1 MDNIQ
6 SFSKRYFLSLNE
18 DLKINWK
25 DSGLPVDKEIDI
37 NGQPIKPY
45 DVATAITGSWLE
57 NVKDVTSKNI
67 EKSADRKIFNAAFNR
82 IAKKI
87 FPTLI
92 GYLVPTVQFDGKDI
106 IENKKA
112 TPEQFWKEAWPK
124 VWQEF
129 SSIERGLLK
138 KFTTLNKDTSYKEI
152 MKSLG
157 ATLSSGSPYEGYKSE
172 ISNQVKLFYDMMG
185 KTFSQM
191 FNNDKVNLSNDLII
205 DLGKDLNSNI
215 NGSKIDFGL
224 KKSEEVK
231 GSIED
236 VQTKNMPPRAKKSF
250 DGVVKS
256 IEDFSKKA
264 FDPNAA
270 KDSSSDSVD
279 VASKVDKDSKS
290 SGSSKASGSAAP
302 IPTDVQSVRK
312 WAKGLDFATKQVI
325 IDTIRSTGMS

>member
-25 DSGLPVDKEIDI
+25 GSGLPVDKEIDI

-45 DVATAITGSWLE
+45 DVATAIASSWLE

-67 EKSADRKIFNAAFNR
+67 EKAADRSIFNAAFNR

-92 GYLVPTVQFDGKDI
+92 GYLIPNVEFDGKNI
-106 IENKKA
+106 IETKKA

-129 SSIERGLLK
+129 SSIERGLIQ

-172 ISNQVKLFYDMMG
+172 ISNQIKLFYDMMG
-185 KTFSQM
+185 KSFSQM

-205 DLGKDLNSNI
+205 SLGNDLNNNI

-231 GSIED
+231 GKIED
-236 VQTKNMPPRAKKSF
+236 VQTKDLPPQAKKSF
-250 DGVVKS
+250 DSVVKS

-264 FDPNAA
+264 FNTDAA
-270 KDSSSDSVD
+270 KASSADKVEVDPKGDKGSKDSDSSSD
-279 VASKVDKDSKS
+279 
-290 SGSSKASGSAAP
+290 SGSAAP

-325 IDTIRSTGMS
+325 IDTIRSTGMR